1 MDEKLIGVIVLMM
14 CCICSS
20 ASSVMSMGGE
30 EPKTPGDTTN
40 AATPPPPPPQPDFYV
55 GKQGHDRVMGDLKR
69 TDGIT
74 LDECKALCKANDK
87 CIGLS
92 YRETD
97 KICYEKG
104 TTGGGSGGTG
114 PLVKDYNQSPFQ
126 FYYKNVPGY
135 EVKSGGDRI
144 AGDIEGM
151 PVTKSNVVEC
161 SQVCDSKT
169 NCVGFSYNSWS
180 GTCFAKKADGLYSD
194 YRENGFQFYDKKA

>member
-1 MDEKLIGVIVLMM
+1 
-14 CCICSS
+14 
-20 ASSVMSMGGE
+20 MSD
-30 EPKTPGDTTN
+30 PSLT
-40 AATPPPPPPQPDFYV
+40 PPQPDFYV
-55 GKQGHDRVMGDLKR
+55 GKEGHDRVMGDLKR

-104 TTGGGSGGTG
+104 TTGGGSGGAS

-135 EVKSGGDRI
+135 EVKSGGDRV

-161 SQVCDSKT
+161 SKVCDSKT

-180 GTCFAKKADGLYSD
+180 GTCYAKKADGLDSN

>member
-1 MDEKLIGVIVLMM
+1 MAAIVGMLL
-14 CCICSS
+14 CLSSSVSS
-20 ASSVMSMGGE
+20 AMSMGGSE
-30 EPKTPGDTTN
+30 DDSGGGGEGGVVD
-40 AATPPPPPPQPDFYV
+40 PPPAPPQPDFYV
-55 GKQGHDRVMGDLKR
+55 GKEGHDRVMGDLKR

-74 LDECKALCKANDK
+74 LDEGKASCKANNK

-104 TTGGGSGGTG
+104 TTGGGSGATG
-114 PLVKDYNQSPFQ
+114 HLAKDYNQSSFQ

-135 EVKSGGDRI
+135 EVKSGGDRVM
-144 AGDIEGM
+144 GDIEGM

-180 GTCFAKKADGLYSD
+180 GTCYAKKAEGLNPNYGQND
-194 YRENGFQFYDKKA
+194 FQFYDKKT